1 MNTVSNMSVSSSSS
15 SSVMNSKLKTY
26 TPLQMD
32 PHSVDELL
40 TEEMGK
46 LSFQARNAIYEEIH
60 GVGSLAPEETPEL
73 IQRSLID
80 MSNEIDRIKHKY
92 TAYVEA
98 TTTTTTT
105 TTPTPMK
112 TSSSSS
118 EEEERGTK
126 DLTTI
131 AGGTTPLYVQ
141 DIDIRLRFLRC
152 ELFNISK
159 AAVRMLTYLDLTRE
173 LFGKVVLKRPIQ
185 LSDLGKLEMEML
197 RLGDAQPISFRDRS
211 GRRLMVAMN
220 NFGLQYP
227 LEVRVRIRV
236 LFHIRFVL
244 FIFFLLHLLPGY
256 L

>member
-1 MNTVSNMSVSSSSS
+1 MSVSSSSSS

-98 TTTTTTT
+98 TTTTT
-105 TTPTPMK
+105 PTPMK

-118 EEEERGTK
+118 EEEERGTT
-126 DLTTI
+126 DTTTI

-173 LFGKVVLKRPIQ
+173 LFGKVILKRPIQ

-236 LFHIRFVL
+236 LLHIRFVSFCASSSYCICSPDIYKIL
-244 FIFFLLHLLPGY
+244 
-256 L
+256 